1 MVGDRASQQHN
12 IGGERP
18 RISNDLGEILDGLAT
33 LVRRAE
39 PSAAV
44 SFAQKAQRTFHAIE
58 LAKLAEMKQG
68 GASSNETRRKAAAGG
83 TRSKKAA
90 SKAKK
95 RADVVDENPDI
106 AEDIENGG
114 LGDEHIDALAN
125 ASERSGGDA
134 AKDATLIGEL
144 KDSAPDDAAK
154 ITNKWLERREDTTE
168 TRYERQRSNRAV
180 FFGSDKVTGC
190 DQFTAR
196 GDSETIA
203 ELKRALL
210 NRANE
215 MYKADGGRDV
225 PKDEHPR
232 THHQRMYDALCE
244 LVGGSDVAGTAT
256 DTPDGAKSRAR
267 TPHPR
272 AMMHVFFTVD
282 DDVEAQIRAATAS
295 GDGYLPQAVLDRY
308 GCASMFAG
316 TVFNQKGEVLWF
328 GRHKRYATPAQFA
341 ALIARD
347 GGCVVCNADP
357 ARCEAHHLLPWH
369 APGRGETDIEDLAL
383 VCTSCHHWLHESH
396 PPARDPKVWPSW
408 RSQNEG
414 AGGSAVGVKP

>member
-125 ASERSGGDA
+125 AAIGLSSSE
-134 AKDATLIGEL
+134 AT
-144 KDSAPDDAAK
+144 
-154 ITNKWLERREDTTE
+154 R
-168 TRYERQRSNRAV
+168 
-180 FFGSDKVTGC
+180 
-190 DQFTAR
+190 
-196 GDSETIA
+196 
-203 ELKRALL
+203 
-210 NRANE
+210 
-215 MYKADGGRDV
+215 
-225 PKDEHPR
+225 
-232 THHQRMYDALCE
+232 
-244 LVGGSDVAGTAT
+244 
-256 DTPDGAKSRAR
+256 
-267 TPHPR
+267 
-272 AMMHVFFTVD
+272 
-282 DDVEAQIRAATAS
+282 
-295 GDGYLPQAVLDRY
+295 
-308 GCASMFAG
+308 
-316 TVFNQKGEVLWF
+316 
-328 GRHKRYATPAQFA
+328 
-341 ALIARD
+341 
-347 GGCVVCNADP
+347 
-357 ARCEAHHLLPWH
+357 
-369 APGRGETDIEDLAL
+369 
-383 VCTSCHHWLHESH
+383 
-396 PPARDPKVWPSW
+396 
-408 RSQNEG
+408 
-414 AGGSAVGVKP
+414 